1 MAPGNKKLRF
11 EHDRSLKVNLKQYN
25 VKIFGE
31 DPLEI
36 SQLVEKLIRKL
47 LMVFYMY
54 RRRWKRK
61 SQGFCPEQVSGG

>member
-25 VKIFGE
+25 VNIFGE

-47 LMVFYMY
+47 LIVFLHV
-54 RRRWKRK
+54 
-61 SQGFCPEQVSGG
+61 QETLEANVSGILSGEG

>member
-1 MAPGNKKLRF
+1 MTPGNKKLRF
-11 EHDRSLKVNLKQYN
+11 EHDRGLKVNLKQYN
-25 VKIFGE
+25 VKILGE

-47 LMVFYMY
+47 LMVFYIN
-54 RRRWKRK
+54 RRRWKQK

>member
-47 LMVFYMY
+47 LIVFLHV
-54 RRRWKRK
+54 
-61 SQGFCPEQVSGG
+61 QETLEANVSGILSGEG

>member
-1 MAPGNKKLRF
+1 MTPGNKKLRF

-25 VKIFGE
+25 VNIFGE

-47 LMVFYMY
+47 LIVFLHV
-54 RRRWKRK
+54 
-61 SQGFCPEQVSGG
+61 QETLEANVSGILSGEG